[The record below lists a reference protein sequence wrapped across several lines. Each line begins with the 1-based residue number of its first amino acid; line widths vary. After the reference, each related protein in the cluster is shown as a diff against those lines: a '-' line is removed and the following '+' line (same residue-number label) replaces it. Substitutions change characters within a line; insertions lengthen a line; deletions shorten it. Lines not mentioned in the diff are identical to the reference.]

1 MLSRSEFSGEREVLV
16 VRLSAWGLRM
26 QDKSEGEDA
35 PSRLLIFLLS
45 VFTLVHPDFIPLNLG
60 GLF

>member
-1 MLSRSEFSGEREVLV
+1 MLV